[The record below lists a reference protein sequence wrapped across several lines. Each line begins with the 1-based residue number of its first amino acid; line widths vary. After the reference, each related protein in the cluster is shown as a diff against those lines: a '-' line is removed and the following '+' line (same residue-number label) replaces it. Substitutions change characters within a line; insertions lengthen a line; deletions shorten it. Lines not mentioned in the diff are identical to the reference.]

1 MNSDLISIVVPMY
14 FEEKV
19 VKECHRR
26 ITSVATHNNLN
37 YELLF
42 VNDGSTDRT
51 LELLET
57 IANSD
62 SHVKVISFSR
72 NFGHQIAVT
81 AGIDKAKGDAIVIID
96 ADLQDPPE
104 LIPEMIRIWKQGF
117 DIVYGK
123 RKKRDGESWF
133 KLTTA
138 KVFYKF
144 LNKMSTVNIPVDT
157 GDFRLIDRKVA
168 QALKQMPEH
177 NRFLR
182 GMASWVGFKQVA
194 LEYERKERFAG
205 ETKYPLKKMIK
216 FALDGIFSFSVK
228 PLKLVEYLGC
238 TTILIAFILIIY
250 TTLSPFLGFKT
261 LTLGWTLAL
270 ILIAFIGGIQLFSIG
285 MVGEYVARIYDES
298 KGRPLYIIEKEINL
312 NAAPI
317 IPVSTPRRKLHLDKN
332 LRKPLLVIANELEM
346 SSELNTYEGNG
357 ANKNS

>member
-1 MNSDLISIVVPMY
+1 
-14 FEEKV
+14 
-19 VKECHRR
+19 
-26 ITSVATHNNLN
+26 
-37 YELLF
+37 
-42 VNDGSTDRT
+42 
-51 LELLET
+51 
-57 IANSD
+57 
-62 SHVKVISFSR
+62 
-72 NFGHQIAVT
+72 
-81 AGIDKAKGDAIVIID
+81 
-96 ADLQDPPE
+96 
-104 LIPEMIRIWKQGF
+104 
-117 DIVYGK
+117 
-123 RKKRDGESWF
+123 
-133 KLTTA
+133 
-138 KVFYKF
+138 
-144 LNKMSTVNIPVDT
+144 
-157 GDFRLIDRKVA
+157 
-168 QALKQMPEH
+168 
-177 NRFLR
+177 
-182 GMASWVGFKQVA
+182 MASWVGFKQVA

-261 LTLGWTLAL
+261 LALGWTLAL
-270 ILIAFIGGIQLFSIG
+270 ILAALIGGIQLFSIG
-285 MVGEYVARIYDES
+285 IVGEYVARIYDES